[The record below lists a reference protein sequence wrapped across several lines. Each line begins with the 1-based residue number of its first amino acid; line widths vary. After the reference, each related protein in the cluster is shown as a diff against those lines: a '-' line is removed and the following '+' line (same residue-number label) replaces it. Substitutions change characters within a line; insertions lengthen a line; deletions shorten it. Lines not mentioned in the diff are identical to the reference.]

1 MISLIHIDAVLSLLG
16 IFYVIWEYVQGYR
29 SVNWP
34 SAKGVIVQSELRLAP
49 GKRKEKM
56 PYIYYRYV
64 VNGKTHYSRRIAM
77 HVANLRSHGDA
88 IQLRGEYPANKE
100 VVVRYHPIFNGF
112 AVLQTGQRQTL
123 LRAFLLLVLLIIF
136 LVSLA
141 AIFEPGFNPIF
152 GAAQWA
158 AE

>member
-1 MISLIHIDAVLSLLG
+1 MISLIHIASALSLLG
-16 IFYVIWEYVQGYR
+16 IFYVAWEYVQGYR

-34 SAKGVIVQSELRLAP
+34 STKGVIVQSELGP
-49 GKRKEKM
+49 VTGNRKEKM

-77 HVANLRSHGDA
+77 YVANLLPNTEA
-88 IQLRGEYPANKE
+88 EKLRGEYPASKE

-123 LRAFLLLVLLIIF
+123 LRTFLLLVFLSVF
-136 LVSLA
+136 LVSMA
-141 AIFEPGFNPIF
+141 AIFNPGFNPVFEAI
-152 GAAQWA
+152 QWA
-158 AE
+158 VQ